1 MAEIE
6 IAPLSERLS
15 DDELAELAGHLEKLG
30 VARLP
35 KEDDSASLGAGD
47 HVEDSVLDEFFD
59 RLEAH
64 DAAAEIYLPIEFE
77 GTVEVSEMRVAS
89 LSALAD
95 ALEEMKDEL
104 GIEAE
109 DEEEDDEEEE
119 DDDRLIDEQLRE
131 VWRMFHGNVQSA
143 IERKLALHVKS

>member
-15 DDELAELAGHLEKLG
+15 DDDVAELSGHLEKLG
-30 VARLP
+30 AGRLP
-35 KEDDSASLGAGD
+35 TEDDGGSTSASD
-47 HVEDSVLDEFFD
+47 HIEDSVLDEFFD

-77 GTVEVSEMRVAS
+77 GTVEVAELRVGS

-95 ALEEMKDEL
+95 ALEEMQDEL
-104 GIEAE
+104 GVEKN
-109 DEEEDDEEEE
+109 DDDDDDED

-131 VWRMFHGNVQSA
+131 VWKLFHASA
-143 IERKLALHVKS
+143 KSALDRKLALHVKS